1 MKFSIVILVALV
13 LFASEQASAQKRL
26 LNTPPGAPTYTI
38 DNVRRGEEA
47 YGEKGIS
54 FDFRRTR
61 KGFENPINVYV
72 KLPEGNFNLYALI
85 PTTEESGTRGFSK
98 LMSIR
103 DIEDCEIVLTQN
115 YGTPDL
121 NQHYYI
127 VSNVLRVG
135 NPGKNMRGEAWN
147 AEEKKALA
155 EYNRIINDDSAH
167 KFFQR
172 FRMTVQ
178 PTEGFELLP
187 NNAIVTRKTPLK
199 LCKSKKWR
207 TVQTL
212 SQNDDGTVN
221 VTWKTGGIKLAFSV
235 ARTDLIIK
243 SETLK
248 SLRRDPNIK
257 FVSAK
262 VDPSLPKPTLDL
274 KKYKLSIPVISGW
287 ATIPE
292 SVDVPK
298 GTPLKRCYRKKW
310 SPLTCLGCNEDG
322 TISVREDE
330 FPDSDS
336 YKMLRKELIVPISV
350 LGEDAAKM
358 IAAEANRHAGL
369 ATPLRRKEYKL
380 SIPVPSDSQL
390 VPKDSKLKPGTALH
404 VCRAR
409 KWKPVTLVSTAND
422 GTLNVSW
429 DGRSSAFN
437 CSVDRNQLIIKKALL
452 KNASVL
458 PEKSATASNNTSTEF
473 RTWISATGKFKV
485 KAKLLSRTE
494 STITLLTET
503 DKQITLPITK
513 LSEAD
518 QKLLEE
524 TKD

>member
-13 LFASEQASAQKRL
+13 LFLSEQASAQKRF

-38 DNVRRGEEA
+38 DNVRRGEA
-47 YGEKGIS
+47 TYGEKGIS

-85 PTTEESGTRGFSK
+85 PTSEESGTREFSK

-115 YGTPDL
+115 YETPDL

-135 NPGKNMRGEAWN
+135 NPGKNIRGEAWN

-172 FRMTVQ
+172 FRITVQ
-178 PTEGFELLP
+178 PTEGFELLS
-187 NNAIVTRKTPLK
+187 NNAIVTKTTPLK

-221 VTWKTGGIKLAFSV
+221 VTWKTGRIKLAFSV

-274 KKYKLSIPVISGW
+274 KKYKIFIPVESGW
-287 ATIPE
+287 ATIPDN
-292 SVDVPK
+292 VDVPK

-330 FPDSDS
+330 FPNSDG

-350 LGEDAAKM
+350 VGEDAAKRA
-358 IAAEANRHAGL
+358 AAEATRYDGL
-369 ATPLRRKEYKL
+369 ATPLRKKDYKV
-380 SIPVPSDSQL
+380 SIEVPADSQF
-390 VPKDSKLKPGTALH
+390 VPKDAELEPGTAMQA
-404 VCRAR
+404 CYAG
-409 KWKPVTLVSTAND
+409 KWRPLTLISSAND

-429 DGRSSAFN
+429 DEYSSGFD
-437 CSVDRNQLIIKKALL
+437 CSVQRRQLIV
-452 KNASVL
+452 KNNVLNPAGNSQNPASDDAV
-458 PEKSATASNNTSTEF
+458 AEF
-473 RTWISATGKFKV
+473 RTWINDTGKFKV

-494 STITLLTET
+494 SSVTLLTET
-503 DKQITLPITK
+503 EKEIILPITK

-518 QKLLEE
+518 QKLLKEN
-524 TKD
+524 KD